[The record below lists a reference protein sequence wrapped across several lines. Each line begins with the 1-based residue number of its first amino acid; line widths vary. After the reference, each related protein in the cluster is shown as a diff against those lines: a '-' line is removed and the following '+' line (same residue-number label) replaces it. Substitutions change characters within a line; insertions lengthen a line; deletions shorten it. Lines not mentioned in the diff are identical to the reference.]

1 MGVTVPV
8 FGCGAG
14 MCVAHQIASVRKQ
27 VEMGVNAQLTFLFPA
42 RILVRILVHKT
53 VLLIF
58 RMGLPSL
65 SGSEN
70 LVSSPLQPVL
80 IATGGVLSSGQP
92 PAGENHPEFHLEKNV
107 ISAGSWSLQSS
118 LIWPVGRGL

>member
-1 MGVTVPV
+1 M
-8 FGCGAG
+8 
-14 MCVAHQIASVRKQ
+14 AHQIASVRKQ

-42 RILVRILVHKT
+42 RILVRIPVHET

-80 IATGGVLSSGQP
+80 TATALSSGQP
-92 PAGENHPEFHLEKNV
+92 PVGENHPAFHLEKNV
-107 ISAGSWSLQSS
+107 ISAGSWSLQTS
-118 LIWPVGRGL
+118 LTWPVGRGL